1 MSITARMRVSTL
13 LEQHPD
19 AEEVFETYGIEID
32 SHARR
37 MTLDELCREEAINYW
52 ELKSDIALAE
62 GWDGAGPS
70 FGDADDEWDEDE
82 EEEAGPR
89 GRGDADEDDGEEE
102 EEVDEDDWDEE
113 AGDDDWGD

>member
-32 SHARR
+32 SHALR

-70 FGDADDEWDEDE
+70 FGDADDEWDEDDD
-82 EEEAGPR
+82 AGPR
-89 GRGDADEDDGEEE
+89 GRAEDEDEDEDDDGEEE
-102 EEVDEDDWDEE
+102 EDEDDWDEE
-113 AGDDDWGD
+113 AGDDDWED

>member
-19 AEEVFETYGIEID
+19 AEEVFETYGIELD
-32 SHARR
+32 SRAQR

-70 FGDADDEWDEDE
+70 FGDADEEWDEDDD
-82 EEEAGPR
+82 AGPR
-89 GRGDADEDDGEEE
+89 GRAEDEDEDDEEE
-102 EEVDEDDWDEE
+102 ADVDEDDWDEE
-113 AGDDDWGD
+113 AGDDDWED